1 MIRTSREARVY
12 ICQEK
17 AQYFQ
22 IASTWSFIFTSYRTI
37 LNLLGLGK
45 WPVCL
50 IVNSAVKTIFQNL
63 IRRFICLMCNDK
75 VSDRSARDDT
85 LLGYVQFYKGC
96 FCSWWVS
103 QDKSPCP
110 EEYVNSKEYQSIVL
124 QGLANTKNL
133 FRNVFAG
140 WFWQSNDAIVSIKS
154 RMFRRIFFVSDI
166 TA

>member
-1 MIRTSREARVY
+1 MSRYALDRY
-12 ICQEK
+12 
-17 AQYFQ
+17 
-22 IASTWSFIFTSYRTI
+22 
-37 LNLLGLGK
+37 
-45 WPVCL
+45 
-50 IVNSAVKTIFQNL
+50 QNK
-63 IRRFICLMCNDK
+63 N
-75 VSDRSARDDT
+75 
-85 LLGYVQFYKGC
+85 
-96 FCSWWVS
+96 
-103 QDKSPCP
+103 PCP